1 MFNYQRV
8 LYKQSNFGGLVLNA
22 YDEFGQTMVNEG
34 KRHRLNF
41 RLTTYWMLDLST
53 TKLDS
58 NNDRPLGYS
67 LIAKKILI
75 HQEKCG
81 YAKLLGTMVTENRL
95 NLWMFPQKSPKMVLS
110 FDHPGIW
117 LWAIEA
123 IDTSTGWIYT
133 VCLEQNLWTRIPVS
147 IMSIFVF
154 GDCVS

>member
-95 NLWMFPQKSPKMVLS
+95 NLWMFPQKSTKYGAKWYWVLITRGYGYGPLRPLT
-110 FDHPGIW
+110 HPRDG
-117 LWAIEA
+117 
-123 IDTSTGWIYT
+123 STPF
-133 VCLEQNLWTRIPVS
+133 VLNK
-147 IMSIFVF
+147 IFELAF
-154 GDCVS
+154 LSA